1 MSDLDTNELDPKK
14 TEVLD
19 RVAKFVCDK
28 GMAVV
33 AITFLESLKPLRY
46 LGSQALIF
54 FEPFLNVVFN
64 AEKLALFREA
74 MEDKRYLEYLLQKME
89 DIENS

>member
-1 MSDLDTNELDPKK
+1 MSELRDKDLDPKK

-19 RVAKFVCDK
+19 KVAKFICDK
-28 GMAVV
+28 GMAIV

-54 FEPFLNVVFN
+54 FEPFLNIVIK
-64 AEKLALFREA
+64 AENVSLFREA
-74 MEDKRYLEYLLQKME
+74 MEEKVYLEYLLQKIE